1 MYNIWNVSWLSI
13 PSFTA
18 WDPHWGFLERGLL
31 CLWQT
36 EGCASVFFSWLMLH
50 RLHFCVQDSSTV
62 YVYIHDF
69 LVCKLLNDLW
79 VWWQGHVNLCTRAL
93 KSGAEIWWMLPQ
105 MPERPRRMVQVL
117 QLHFGIDRQ
126 FMVFQFCIPCQYTM
140 PEVSAH
146 CFGCRWWHL
155 LPRYWRQLPDD
166 WRGVFFINKKSGTQ
180 QSLPTCLDF
189 FPSFWKL
196 ISCPLLLV
204 IAEHCSG
211 GLPLCS
217 PGRASD

>member
-36 EGCASVFFSWLMLH
+36 EGCASVFFHGWCYIVFTFVCKIVLQCMSISMIFLFVSYWMIFGSDDRDMSICAPGLWKVVQ
-50 RLHFCVQDSSTV
+50 RFGGCCRRCQSVQDAWCRFFNYILELIDSSWCFSSV
-62 YVYIHDF
+62 YH
-69 LVCKLLNDLW
+69 
-79 VWWQGHVNLCTRAL
+79 A
-93 KSGAEIWWMLPQ
+93 S
-105 MPERPRRMVQVL
+105 
-117 QLHFGIDRQ
+117 
-126 FMVFQFCIPCQYTM
+126 IPCQKFQPTALVVGDGTFYRDIGDSFQM
-140 PEVSAH
+140 IDEV
-146 CFGCRWWHL
+146 CFSSTKNQEHNRVLG
-155 LPRYWRQLPDD
+155 
-166 WRGVFFINKKSGTQ
+166 
-180 QSLPTCLDF
+180 TCLDF

-196 ISCPLLLV
+196 ISFPLLLV